1 VGEQGHRR
9 PELQIIGVAKD
20 LFNGSSLD
28 EVYQPGAFGE
38 SWTED
43 RVRQIGGGFR
53 QRRNGKF
60 AGQRTEPQPSI
71 CGKMNHIQWV
81 FLLPSRNSEQTLS

>member
-1 VGEQGHRR
+1 LQGVEENPIVGRGVGEQGHRR

-38 SWTED
+38 PWTE
-43 RVRQIGGGFR
+43 
-53 QRRNGKF
+53 
-60 AGQRTEPQPSI
+60 
-71 CGKMNHIQWV
+71 
-81 FLLPSRNSEQTLS
+81 PSRNSEQTLS